1 MHIEEE
7 DRYKVACHLD
17 RRDLRLHGITMDD
30 LINRTPLGYMFIHKA
45 GQLAKESTGYVW
57 PGCGLTMQMDIFET
71 EVVLYFSE
79 RIEDYLYNLQQTA
92 YALDSEQTAG
102 IEQMIDLIRKQSDE
116 DKARE
121 IIRNFEG
128 NVKAATDIM

>member
-7 DRYKVACHLD
+7 DRFRVACHLD

-30 LINRTPLGYMFIHKA
+30 LINRTPLGYMFIHKT

-57 PGCGLTMQMDIFET
+57 PGCGMTMQMDIFET
-71 EVVLYFSE
+71 GVVLYFSE

-92 YALDSEQTAG
+92 YALDAEQADG
-102 IEQMIDLIRKQSDE
+102 IRQMISLIRRQPDE
-116 DKARE
+116 NKARE
-121 IIRNFEG
+121 IIRSFED
-128 NVKAATDIM
+128 NVRSVKE